1 MLAFF
6 LLDMGLTT
14 AKHLPKLKT
23 VSRWMVAYAVIAPI
37 THAALAWVLAKTTGA
52 SVGDTAL
59 LMVLAASASYIAVP
73 AVVRYAI
80 PEANPS
86 LYVGLSLGIT
96 FPLNILVGIPVYVQL
111 ASW

>member
-1 MLAFF
+1 M
-6 LLDMGLTT
+6 
-14 AKHLPKLKT
+14 
-23 VSRWMVAYAVIAPI
+23 
-37 THAALAWVLAKTTGA
+37 
-52 SVGDTAL
+52 GDTAL